1 MPKCIYCKKFVDLDV
16 ERVIMKK
23 SGKSITWCHYDCFVE
38 HKLNMKNR
46 KPLEDIK
53 KEAEEKYKLTLEYL
67 DEKRVKDELYK
78 FIQNM
83 YNIVVLPN
91 YFFVKMDA
99 IYKGTYKGLAK
110 GIPAY
115 HLLDMWRQKQQYLIR
130 VYNNNVSKGKQLE
143 GIDRVNYDLAIL
155 LNLYDGYLKW
165 RNSIEA
171 QSEQEHTVITQH
183 LAPKI
188 KTKIVPDSKS
198 GFDIDK
204 ELDEI

>member
-1 MPKCIYCKKFVDLDV
+1 MPKCMYCKKFLDLDV

-38 HKLNMKNR
+38 HKLNMKKH

-78 FIQNM
+78 FIQTL
-83 YNIVVLPN
+83 YNVVVLPN
-91 YFFVKMDA
+91 YFFVKMDT

-110 GIPAY
+110 GIPAS
-115 HLLDMWRQKQQYLIR
+115 HLLDMWQRKQSYLLS
-130 VYNNNVSKGKQLE
+130 VYANNVSKGKEMDGL
-143 GIDRVNYDLAIL
+143 GRINYDLAIL

-165 RNSIEA
+165 RTNI
-171 QSEQEHTVITQH
+171 QEQVLYELKEKQQIT
-183 LAPKI
+183 PKV
-188 KTKIVPDSKS
+188 KVNFK
-198 GFDIDK
+198 K
-204 ELDEI
+204 EKVTNDNIINEIDEI

>member
-1 MPKCIYCKKFVDLDV
+1 MPKCMYCKKFLDLDV

-38 HKLNMKNR
+38 HRLNMKKR

-53 KEAEEKYKLTLEYL
+53 KEAEEKYKLTVEYL

-83 YNIVVLPN
+83 YNIVVIPN
-91 YFFVKMDA
+91 YFFIKMDS

-115 HLLDMWRQKQQYLIR
+115 HLLDMWRQKQQYLLR
-130 VYNNNVSKGKQLE
+130 VYANNCSKGKQLD
-143 GIDRVNYDLAIL
+143 GIGRVNYDLAIL
-155 LNLYDGYLKW
+155 LNLYDSYLNW
-165 RNSIEA
+165 RNSVEA
-171 QSEQEHTVITQH
+171 QSEQEHTIIQQQI
-183 LAPKI
+183 APKI
-188 KTKIVPDSKS
+188 KTKIIPDNKS
-198 GFDIDK
+198 TFDIDK
-204 ELDEI
+204 ELDEL